1 MKKYFLAAMLLA
13 ITIDAA
19 AQTRTLKKVLELA
32 MPGDLGSNGA
42 GVVYHPVQK
51 KYYCA
56 FAGNSDYP
64 LAAFDLKGKLLT
76 DAAITAGFDVRGM
89 WYNSKT
95 KTIQANGY
103 NDFGWTNFKI
113 DKQGTPTGNEVF
125 IAGMNQPDAQSVGL
139 FNDKL
144 QRLYFLKN
152 ISIVKYDL
160 TGKELDSTQLFP
172 KIVGDEEMGN
182 GLPGDY
188 NATAIYTG
196 ILKGEIGLLN
206 NTDKKIELFNLAT
219 GKPTTTWQLPDDAP
233 DNSIFNFAYSN
244 GIVWLFDKES
254 RTWYGYK

>member
-13 ITIDAA
+13 LAIDLS
-19 AQTRTLKKVLELA
+19 AQNRTLKKVLELA

-42 GVVYHPVQK
+42 SVVYHPVQK

-76 DAAITAGFDVRGM
+76 DATITTGFDVRGI

-113 DKQGTPTGNEVF
+113 DKQGVPTGNEVF
-125 IAGMNQPDAQSVGL
+125 IGGMTQPDAQSVGL

-144 QRLYFLKN
+144 QKIYFLKD

-160 TGKELDSTQLFP
+160 QGKELDSIQLFP
-172 KIVGDEEMGN
+172 KMVGDEEMGD

-188 NATAIYTG
+188 NG
-196 ILKGEIGLLN
+196 IGLLN
-206 NTDKKIELFNLAT
+206 NTNKTIELFNLAT

-233 DNSIFNFAYSN
+233 ENSLFNFAYSN
-244 GIVWLFDKES
+244 GTVWLFDKEA

>member
-1 MKKYFLAAMLLA
+1 MLLA
-13 ITIDAA
+13 LAIDLT
-19 AQTRTLKKVLELA
+19 AQNRMLKKVIELA

-42 GVVYHPVQK
+42 SVVYHPVQK

-76 DAAITAGFDVRGM
+76 GADITTGFDVRGM

-103 NDFGWTNFKI
+103 NDFGWTDFKI
-113 DKQGTPTGNEVF
+113 NTKGVPTGNEVF
-125 IAGMNQPDAQSVGL
+125 MAGMTQPDAQSVGL

-144 QRLYFLKN
+144 QKVYFLKN

-160 TGKELDSTQLFP
+160 KGNELDSMQLFP
-172 KIVGDEEMGN
+172 KMVADDQMGD
-182 GLPGDY
+182 GLPEDY
-188 NATAIYTG
+188 NGTPIYTG

-219 GKPTTTWQLPDDAP
+219 GKPTTAWQLPNDAP
-233 DNSIFNFAYSN
+233 DNVLFNFAYSN
-244 GIVWLFDKES
+244 GIVWLFDKEA

>member
-1 MKKYFLAAMLLA
+1 MKKYFFVAMLLA
-13 ITIDAA
+13 LAINTS

-32 MPGDLGSNGA
+32 MPGDLGTRGA
-42 GVVYHPVQK
+42 SVVYHPVQK

-76 DAAITAGFDVRGM
+76 DAELKTGFDVRGM

-113 DKQGTPTGNEVF
+113 DAKGVPTGNEVF
-125 IAGMNQPDAQSVGL
+125 VAGMNQPDVQSVGL

-144 QRLYFLKN
+144 QTVYFLNN
-152 ISIVKYDL
+152 IAIVKYDL
-160 TGKELDSTQLFP
+160 KGQQLDSVQLFP
-172 KIVGDEEMGN
+172 KMVGDEQMGD
-182 GLPGDY
+182 GLPEDY
-188 NATAIYTG
+188 NRTAIYTG

-219 GKPTTTWQLPDDAP
+219 GKPATTWQLPDDIP
-233 DNSIFNFAYSN
+233 QNPVFNFAYSN
-244 GIVWLFDKES
+244 GIVWLFDIEA